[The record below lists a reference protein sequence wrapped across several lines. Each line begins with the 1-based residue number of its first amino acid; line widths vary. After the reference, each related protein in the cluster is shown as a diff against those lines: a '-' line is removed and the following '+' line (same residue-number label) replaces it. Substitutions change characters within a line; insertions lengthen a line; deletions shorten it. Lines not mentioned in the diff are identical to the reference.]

1 MEKINEIVE
10 IDGRKVV
17 MINNKRVTP
26 RKGFEWSEIKK
37 ELKKYV
43 GKSYIVEC
51 SKDLIK
57 IGADFSNEYCH
68 SKDTYHLKGSGR
80 RTKAQIIN
88 AIPQLIKASYNKRYS
103 KDYKDK
109 HGNKAKLGWVYFD
122 VDFLIPVISES
133 GTKSERTYI
142 AKILIRL
149 NKNNQLYLYDIVR
162 IQKRGV
168 RPALDDCVKR

>member
-1 MEKINEIVE
+1 M
-10 IDGRKVV
+10 VV
-17 MINNKRVTP
+17 INNKRVTS
-26 RKGFEWSEIKK
+26 RKGFEWSEIEK

-57 IGADFSNEYCH
+57 IGADFPDEYCH

-103 KDYKDK
+103 KDYKNK
-109 HGNKAKLGWVYFD
+109 HGNKAKLGWVYYD
-122 VDFLIPVISES
+122 VSFLIPVINES
-133 GTKSERTYI
+133 GMKNERFYI
-142 AKILIRL
+142 AKLLIRI

-168 RPALDDCVKR
+168 RPALDSEVKR